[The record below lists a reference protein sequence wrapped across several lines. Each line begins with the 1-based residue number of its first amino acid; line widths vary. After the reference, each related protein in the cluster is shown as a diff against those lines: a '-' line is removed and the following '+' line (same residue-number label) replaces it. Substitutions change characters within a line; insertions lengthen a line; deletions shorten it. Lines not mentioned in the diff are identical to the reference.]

1 MFPEKWEKIVN
12 RRQEVPVADKNWD
25 EKMVELARRGDD
37 DAAEALLQKYKTVVK
52 RRASSYY
59 MAGADRDDVIQEGM
73 IGVFKAIRDYDP
85 EKGASFSTF
94 ADLCINRQIVTAVKA
109 AQRYK
114 HSPLNNS
121 MSLSNSFSE
130 NGEEGNTLE
139 DTIVSNASEDPEA
152 MLLLREGLD
161 YIGRNGGELL
171 TLLKARSG
179 NSISKESL
187 TRRLRRSR
195 ERLQKPWTTLS
206 PGRSGS

>member
-1 MFPEKWEKIVN
+1 MKWDILPVFPEKWEKIVN

-121 MSLSNSFSE
+121 MSLSNPFSE

-139 DTIVSNASEDPEA
+139 DTIVSECQ
-152 MLLLREGLD
+152 R
-161 YIGRNGGELL
+161 
-171 TLLKARSG
+171 RSG
-179 NSISKESL
+179 GDAVAA
-187 TRRLRRSR
+187 RRTGLYRTQRRR
-195 ERLQKPWTTLS
+195 TPEPF
-206 PGRSGS
+206 